1 MGVTKAVSDRFSNG
15 GIADRM
21 IWSNGF
27 PFLDNKEEHVF
38 NVPVS
43 HAMTNDPLSLPAS
56 DFPVREA
63 EHLLS
68 DNKFQGFPI
77 VEDRTGKILVG
88 YIGRTELRYAI
99 ERARSDGILSRD
111 ARCVFTKEAAEAV
124 VVRRASASRNH
135 LAPDTFDAIQSSV
148 GTHQVDF
155 SRYIDPTP
163 LTVHPRLPLET
174 VMEIFKKM
182 GPRAI
187 LVEHRGRLT
196 GLVTV
201 KDCLKYQ
208 FKVEAEEQALAAT
221 NADSALGGNLHGSNG
236 RNGDTLEERVWNFI
250 LRIGGK
256 LPWWQT
262 ARRDTVRPRA
272 RPDDGFEHQETSRIL
287 DGTEEDEGL
296 VELEERD
303 RQ

>member
-63 EHLLS
+63 EHLLK

-111 ARCVFTKEAAEAV
+111 ARCVFTKEAAEAA
-124 VVRRASASRNH
+124 VVRRASASRNN
-135 LAPDTFDAIQSSV
+135 LSPDTFDAIQSSV

-182 GPRAI
+182 GPRVI

-208 FKVEAEEQALAAT
+208 FKVEAEEQALAAAT
-221 NADSALGGNLHGSNG
+221 NADSALGGNLHGNG

-250 LRIGGK
+250 LRIAGK

-262 ARRDTVRPRA
+262 ARRDTIRHRHRPS
-272 RPDDGFEHQETSRIL
+272 DDGFEHQETSRIL
-287 DGTEEDEGL
+287 DGTEDEGL

>member
-1 MGVTKAVSDRFSNG
+1 
-15 GIADRM
+15 M
-21 IWSNGF
+21 IWFNGF

-43 HAMTNDPLSLPAS
+43 HAMTTDPLALPAS

-68 DNKFQGFPI
+68 DNKFQGFPV
-77 VEDRTGKILVG
+77 VEDRTTKTLVG

-99 ERARSDGILSRD
+99 DRARSDRLLSPR
-111 ARCVFTKEAAEAV
+111 ARCVFTREAAEATV
-124 VVRRASASRNH
+124 ARRASVPQAQ
-135 LAPDTFDAIQSSV
+135 AAETFDAIQTSV
-148 GTHQVDF
+148 GAGFVDF
-155 SRYIDPTP
+155 SRYVDHTP
-163 LTVHPRLPLET
+163 LSVHPRLALET

-182 GPRAI
+182 GPRVI

-208 FKVEAEEQALAAT
+208 FKVEAEEHALAAT
-221 NADSALGGNLHGSNG
+221 SSSEFAAAPLGGHLSSPAPE
-236 RNGDTLEERVWNFI
+236 TLEDRLWRLIQTVAGFVSGQVWPRRPVRLQNRHWAGPSESSGI
-250 LRIGGK
+250 LN
-256 LPWWQT
+256 
-262 ARRDTVRPRA
+262 
-272 RPDDGFEHQETSRIL
+272 
-287 DGTEEDEGL
+287 GTEGDGP

-303 RQ
+303 EPREGR